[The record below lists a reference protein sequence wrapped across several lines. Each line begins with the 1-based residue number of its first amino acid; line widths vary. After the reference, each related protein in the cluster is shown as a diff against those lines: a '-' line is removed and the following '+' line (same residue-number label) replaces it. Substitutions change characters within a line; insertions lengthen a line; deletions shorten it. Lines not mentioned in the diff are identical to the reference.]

1 MTEKQMDKLADIIVT
16 KLISRQ
22 AEYDAEF
29 TKNLAE
35 SVGSDYDVNVE
46 YYTAYQKSIDE
57 QIQELEDQID
67 SCIKTDNFEQI
78 KPLQDKINILL
89 NGKN

>member
-1 MTEKQMDKLADIIVT
+1 MTEQQMDKLADIIVT

-35 SVGSDYDVNVE
+35 SVGSDYDVTVE

-57 QIQELEDQID
+57 QIQELEAQID
-67 SCIKTDNFEQI
+67 NCIKTDNFEAI
-78 KPLQDKINILL
+78 KGLQDQINIL
-89 NGKN
+89 NGKS